1 LHILPDQ
8 GPQAGLWELPSLVV
22 DGWMRHPR
30 QLTIT
35 HQVFV
40 RLKPGWDF
48 GARWAPV
55 NVGSFVAPFHEF
67 WHRPGMRSS
76 ASECLHGA
84 LAFPNR
90 QSPERSFSIQQE
102 SSAQKAGCA
111 QNLPL
116 TAKCH
121 PQERRKIFQRS
132 NAKTGNRCK
141 HAFAPKE
148 NSNEIFLGEKE
159 KQ

>member
-1 LHILPDQ
+1 M
-8 GPQAGLWELPSLVV
+8 A
-22 DGWMRHPR
+22 
-30 QLTIT
+30 IT
-35 HQVFV
+35 QQVFI
-40 RLKPGWDF
+40 RLRPGRDF
-48 GARWAPV
+48 GGRGDPV
-55 NVGSFVAPFHEF
+55 SIGSFVAPFYEF

-102 SSAQKAGCA
+102 SSAEKTRCA

-116 TAKCH
+116 TSKRH
-121 PQERRKIFQRS
+121 PQKRRKIFHRS
-132 NAKTGNRCK
+132 NAKTGNGCK

-148 NSNEIFLGEKE
+148 NSNEIFLDEKE
-159 KQ
+159 NQ